1 MVAGGSSTNGERER
15 DGWIEESR
23 AERGSGGGDLECLS
37 IGRAEDSSH
46 NMPGRIYGL
55 AGGLGLS

>member
-1 MVAGGSSTNGERER
+1 VV
-15 DGWIEESR
+15 
-23 AERGSGGGDLECLS
+23 LECLLMVWRGPQVRVTDRS
-37 IGRAEDSSH
+37 D